1 MGSAIPLQ
9 EVRVIGVCSEKSK
22 GKWEKIQKNQS
33 MTRQSHGG
41 AFLRI
46 ATIDIG
52 YGHSGI
58 AKMNSSRLEQYDSEV
73 ITNNSGIACAFVK
86 YWNADGYNGG
96 NFTYENGTINGVYA
110 TKSTRLLIQS

>member
-1 MGSAIPLQ
+1 MGAAIPLQ
-9 EVRVIGVCSEKSK
+9 EVRVIGVCSEKSN
-22 GKWEKIQKNQS
+22 GKWEEIKKNQS

-41 AFLRI
+41 VFLRI

-52 YGHSGI
+52 YGHSGT
-58 AKMNSSRLEQYDSEV
+58 AKMNSSILKQYDSEV
-73 ITNNSGIACAFVK
+73 MTDNSGIAYAFVK

-96 NFTYENGTINGVYA
+96 NFTYENDTINGVYT

>member
-73 ITNNSGIACAFVK
+73 ITNNSGIVSASR
-86 YWNADGYNGG
+86 
-96 NFTYENGTINGVYA
+96 
-110 TKSTRLLIQS
+110 KSPLRDRLK